1 MSDAFCLGIT
11 ACDFCPISSDA
22 SRQRFRDLPRRG
34 VCTMV
39 ADAMISGIFAFDFEC
54 SIIYKESRNIS
65 NAPAVQSTAGAR
77 LYSAINLILMS
88 LSVIFKKLRHFYWST
103 VRHRGLYQFEWRC
116 EKGTFETKSKRRILR
131 YASIFVVFSIVIV
144 RYSEKF
150 SFSGLLTLFSRNSFR
165 SCWLNP

>member
-1 MSDAFCLGIT
+1 MSDAFCLDIT
-11 ACDFCPISSDA
+11 VCDSCPISSVTLK
-22 SRQRFRDLPRRG
+22 QRFQDLPGRG
-34 VCTMV
+34 GCTTEV
-39 ADAMISGIFAFDFEC
+39 DAMISGIFAFDFEC

-77 LYSAINLILMS
+77 LYSAINLTLLS

-103 VRHRGLYQFEWRC
+103 VRHRGFEWRC

>member
-11 ACDFCPISSDA
+11 VCDSCPISLDA

-34 VCTMV
+34 VCTMG

-77 LYSAINLILMS
+77 LYSAINLTLLS

-103 VRHRGLYQFEWRC
+103 VRHRGFEWRC

>member
-11 ACDFCPISSDA
+11 VCDSCPISLDA
-22 SRQRFRDLPRRG
+22 SRQRFRGLPRRG
-34 VCTMV
+34 VCTMG

-131 YASIFVVFSIVIV
+131 YASIFVAFAHRFQSVIPKSSHSRVYLHFSAEIPFVLV
-144 RYSEKF
+144 
-150 SFSGLLTLFSRNSFR
+150 G
-165 SCWLNP
+165 

>member
-1 MSDAFCLGIT
+1 
-11 ACDFCPISSDA
+11 
-22 SRQRFRDLPRRG
+22 
-34 VCTMV
+34 
-39 ADAMISGIFAFDFEC
+39 MISGIFAFDFEC

-65 NAPAVQSTAGAR
+65 NAPAVQSTAGAQIDSGI
-77 LYSAINLILMS
+77 YSCVLRISLAKGTIFIYNMS
-88 LSVIFKKLRHFYWST
+88 RESDRPHITAQK
-103 VRHRGLYQFEWRC
+103 
-116 EKGTFETKSKRRILR
+116 KGTFETKSKRRILR

>member
-1 MSDAFCLGIT
+1 
-11 ACDFCPISSDA
+11 
-22 SRQRFRDLPRRG
+22 
-34 VCTMV
+34 
-39 ADAMISGIFAFDFEC
+39 MISGIFAFDFEC

-77 LYSAINLILMS
+77 LYSAINLTLLS

-103 VRHRGLYQFEWRC
+103 VRHRGFEWRC